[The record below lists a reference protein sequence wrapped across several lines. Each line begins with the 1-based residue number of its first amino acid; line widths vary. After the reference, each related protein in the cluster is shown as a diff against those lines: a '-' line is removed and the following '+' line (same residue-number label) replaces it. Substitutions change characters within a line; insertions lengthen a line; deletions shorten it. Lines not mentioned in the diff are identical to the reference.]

1 MQLNKAQQEAA
12 RHREGPCMVLAG
24 PGSGKTLTIAARIRY
39 LIEKCKVRPEEIL
52 VITFT
57 RYAAR
62 QMKERFEGLMGAG
75 RSPVTFGTFHGIYYG
90 ILKWAYGLT
99 SANIMAEEEKRE
111 LLRQILSLPQMS
123 PDMEIEDEKDY
134 LERLLSEMGKVKN
147 SGIRIAQYESQVS
160 PRHFQD
166 ICRLY
171 EEKKK
176 EMRKIDFDDM
186 LLLCWKLFKT
196 RPDVLERWQKKFRY
210 ILVDEFQDVNR
221 VQYEV
226 LRMLALPENNLF
238 VVGDDDQSIY
248 QFRGARPG
256 IMLGFP
262 KDYPGAKKVL
272 LDVNYRCT
280 PYILKGAVRVIGHN
294 KKRYPKKL
302 RTVKDKGALVHVQE
316 VKDPTEEAGYIIS
329 AIQKRAEEG
338 TALQD
343 MAVLF
348 RTNLDAG
355 ILAGQMMERHMP
367 FSMREYVRNVFEHF
381 IGRNIR
387 SYMELACGRRDRKY
401 FLDIANCPKRYIS
414 RESMERGEVSFE
426 DLRKFYCDKNWMQDR
441 IDQLEWDIR
450 MMEHKTP
457 FAAIQYIRKRIG
469 YDDYLREWARARRTG
484 EEELF
489 EMLEQI
495 QESAK
500 AFRTMEEWFRFT
512 DEYGRNLREQQRRKS
527 DDNREGICL
536 MTMHSAKGLEF
547 DTVFI
552 LGANEG
558 VTPYKKAK
566 LEEEIEE
573 ERRMFYVAMTR
584 AKEKLVITYVKTKN
598 GKDADPSRFVEELL
612 LRGKKKKDA

>member
-12 RHREGPCMVLAG
+12 CHREGPCMVLAG
-24 PGSGKTLTIAARIRY
+24 PGSGKTLTIAARIKY
-39 LIEKCKVRPEEIL
+39 LIEKCRVRPEEIL

-62 QMKERFEGLMGAG
+62 QMKERFEGLMAG
-75 RSPVTFGTFHGIYYG
+75 RGLPVTFGTFHGIYYG

-99 SANIMAEEEKRE
+99 SANILAEEEKRE
-111 LLRQILSLPQMS
+111 LLRQILTLPQMS

-134 LERLLSEMGKVKN
+134 MERLLSEMGKVKN
-147 SGIRIAQYESQVS
+147 SGIRLADYESQVS

-171 EEKKK
+171 EAKKK
-176 EMRKIDFDDM
+176 QMKKIDFDDM

-196 RPDVLERWQKKFRY
+196 RPDILERWQKKFRY

-262 KDYPGAKKVL
+262 KDYPGTRKIL

-280 PYILKGAVRVIGHN
+280 SYILKGAVRVIEHN

-302 RTVKDKGALVHVQE
+302 CTVKEKGAPVHVQE
-316 VKDPTEEAGYIIS
+316 VRDPTEEARYIIF
-329 AIQKRAEEG
+329 AIQKRMEEG
-338 TALQD
+338 VAIKD

-348 RTNLDAG
+348 RTNMDAG
-355 ILAGQMMERHMP
+355 ILAGQLMERRLP
-367 FSMREYVRNVFEHF
+367 FSMRDYVRNVFEHF

-387 SYMELACGRRDRKY
+387 SYMELACGKRDRKY

-414 RESMERGEVSFE
+414 RESMERGDVSFE
-426 DLRKFYCDKNWMQDR
+426 DLRKFYCDKDWMQDR
-441 IDQLEWDIR
+441 IDQFEWDIR
-450 MMEHKTP
+450 MMERKTP
-457 FAAIQYIRKRIG
+457 YAAVQYIRKRIG
-469 YDDYLREWARARRTG
+469 YDDYLREWAKARRTG

-489 EMLEQI
+489 EILEQI
-495 QESAK
+495 QESTK
-500 AFRTMEEWFRFT
+500 DFQTMEEWFRYT
-512 DEYGRNLREQQRRKS
+512 DEYGRNLREQQRQRS
-527 DDNREGICL
+527 DERREGISL

-558 VTPYKKAK
+558 VTPYRKAK
-566 LEEEIEE
+566 LEEELEE

-584 AKEKLVITYVKTKN
+584 AREKLVITYVKTKN

-612 LRGKKKKDA
+612 LRRKKKKDA

>member
-1 MQLNKAQQEAA
+1 
-12 RHREGPCMVLAG
+12 
-24 PGSGKTLTIAARIRY
+24 
-39 LIEKCKVRPEEIL
+39 
-52 VITFT
+52 
-57 RYAAR
+57 
-62 QMKERFEGLMGAG
+62 
-75 RSPVTFGTFHGIYYG
+75 
-90 ILKWAYGLT
+90 
-99 SANIMAEEEKRE
+99 
-111 LLRQILSLPQMS
+111 
-123 PDMEIEDEKDY
+123 
-134 LERLLSEMGKVKN
+134 
-147 SGIRIAQYESQVS
+147 
-160 PRHFQD
+160 
-166 ICRLY
+166 
-171 EEKKK
+171 
-176 EMRKIDFDDM
+176 
-186 LLLCWKLFKT
+186 
-196 RPDVLERWQKKFRY
+196 
-210 ILVDEFQDVNR
+210 
-221 VQYEV
+221 
-226 LRMLALPENNLF
+226 
-238 VVGDDDQSIY
+238 
-248 QFRGARPG
+248 
-256 IMLGFP
+256 
-262 KDYPGAKKVL
+262 
-272 LDVNYRCT
+272 
-280 PYILKGAVRVIGHN
+280 
-294 KKRYPKKL
+294 
-302 RTVKDKGALVHVQE
+302 
-316 VKDPTEEAGYIIS
+316 
-329 AIQKRAEEG
+329 
-338 TALQD
+338 
-343 MAVLF
+343 
-348 RTNLDAG
+348 
-355 ILAGQMMERHMP
+355 
-367 FSMREYVRNVFEHF
+367 
-381 IGRNIR
+381 
-387 SYMELACGRRDRKY
+387 
-401 FLDIANCPKRYIS
+401 
-414 RESMERGEVSFE
+414 MERGEVSFE
-426 DLRKFYCDKNWMQDR
+426 DLRKFYCDKDWMQDR

>member
-1 MQLNKAQQEAA
+1 M
-12 RHREGPCMVLAG
+12 
-24 PGSGKTLTIAARIRY
+24 
-39 LIEKCKVRPEEIL
+39 
-52 VITFT
+52 
-57 RYAAR
+57 
-62 QMKERFEGLMGAG
+62 
-75 RSPVTFGTFHGIYYG
+75 
-90 ILKWAYGLT
+90 
-99 SANIMAEEEKRE
+99 
-111 LLRQILSLPQMS
+111 
-123 PDMEIEDEKDY
+123 
-134 LERLLSEMGKVKN
+134 
-147 SGIRIAQYESQVS
+147 
-160 PRHFQD
+160 
-166 ICRLY
+166 
-171 EEKKK
+171 
-176 EMRKIDFDDM
+176 
-186 LLLCWKLFKT
+186 
-196 RPDVLERWQKKFRY
+196 
-210 ILVDEFQDVNR
+210 NR

-262 KDYPGAKKVL
+262 KDYPGARQIL

-280 PYILKGAVRVIGHN
+280 SYILKGAVRVIEHN

-302 RTVKDKGALVHVQE
+302 RAVKDKGALVHVQE
-316 VKDPTEEAGYIIS
+316 VKDPTEEAKYIIS
-329 AIQKRAEEG
+329 SIQKRMEEG
-338 TALQD
+338 KDLKD

-355 ILAGQMMERHMP
+355 ILAGQLMEHRLP

-387 SYMELACGRRDRKY
+387 SYMELASGRRDRKY
-401 FLDIANCPKRYIS
+401 FLDIANCPRRYIS
-414 RESMERGEVSFE
+414 RESMEHPAVSFE
-426 DLRKFYCDKNWMQDR
+426 ELRKFYCDKDWMQDR
-441 IDQLEWDIR
+441 IDQFEWDIK
-450 MMEHKTP
+450 MMENKTP
-457 FAAIQYIRKRIG
+457 FAALQYIRKRIG
-469 YDDYLREWARARRTG
+469 YDEYLREWAKTRRVG
-484 EEELF
+484 EEDLF
-489 EMLEQI
+489 EILEQI
-495 QESAK
+495 QESTK
-500 AFRTMEEWFRFT
+500 DFQTMEEWFRYT

-527 DDNREGICL
+527 DENREGISL

>member
-1 MQLNKAQQEAA
+1 
-12 RHREGPCMVLAG
+12 MVLAG
-24 PGSGKTLTIAARIRY
+24 PGSGKTLTIAARIKY
-39 LIEKCKVRPEEIL
+39 LIEKCRVRPEEIL

-62 QMKERFEGLMGAG
+62 QMKERFEGLMAG
-75 RSPVTFGTFHGIYYG
+75 RRLPVTFGTFHGIYYG

-99 SANIMAEEEKRE
+99 SANILAEEEKRE
-111 LLRQILSLPQMS
+111 LLRQILTLPQMS

-134 LERLLSEMGKVKN
+134 MERLLSEMGKVKN
-147 SGIRIAQYESQVS
+147 SGIRLADYESQVS

-166 ICRLY
+166 ICTLY
-171 EEKKK
+171 ENKKK
-176 EMRKIDFDDM
+176 QMKKIDFDDM

-196 RPDVLERWQKKFRY
+196 RSDILERWQGKFRY

-262 KDYPGAKKVL
+262 KDYPGARQIL

-280 PYILKGAVRVIGHN
+280 SYILKGAVRVIEHN

-302 RTVKDKGALVHVQE
+302 RAVKDKGALVHVQE
-316 VKDPTEEAGYIIS
+316 VKDPTEEAKYIIS
-329 AIQKRAEEG
+329 SIQKRMEEG
-338 TALQD
+338 KDLKD

-355 ILAGQMMERHMP
+355 ILAGQLMEHRLP

-387 SYMELACGRRDRKY
+387 SYMELASGRRDRKY
-401 FLDIANCPKRYIS
+401 FLDIANCPRRYIS
-414 RESMERGEVSFE
+414 RESMEHPAVSFE
-426 DLRKFYCDKNWMQDR
+426 ELRKFYCDKDWMQDR
-441 IDQLEWDIR
+441 IDQFEWDIK
-450 MMEHKTP
+450 MMENKTP
-457 FAAIQYIRKRIG
+457 FAALQYIRKRIG
-469 YDDYLREWARARRTG
+469 YDEYLREWAKTRRVG
-484 EEELF
+484 EEDLF
-489 EMLEQI
+489 EILEQI
-495 QESAK
+495 QESTK
-500 AFRTMEEWFRFT
+500 DFQTMEEWFRYT

-527 DDNREGICL
+527 AENREGISL